1 MLLRVSDFAS
11 SVLMLL
17 VSPVV
22 ATCSPLLLW
31 LWWLKTNV
39 EKISH
44 PKENTE
50 DPAQSITMTD
60 LTWESMNLASRVSK
74 QIENADS
81 LVPRHQANAA
91 HPAQDLQELVG
102 TINYVRTALVP
113 FVESSAS
120 KAVAPE
126 GAVNY
131 FDICIR
137 GLKDTLNEIFTFM
150 KDLEKEFSVNTWK
163 TTKVKLYKLDFLVK
177 QKLDQFIALFTQP
190 EMADSAK
197 RAAIDGMPSS
207 RGPPQLEDLIADPEG
222 RSVWIHFFGETVW
235 FVPWADFLTQ
245 MENAIGFSM
254 REEEEFIK
262 NTINFT
268 RTNYVSAY
276 EFGVYLKWFGPFSG
290 SFHRLVES
298 IKGGILCGFI
308 PAIEANLLL
317 EGKREGTYLIRCS
330 KTQPGSFAVTFVD
343 HTAKI
348 KHCLLFSVLP
358 YGLTLKNPPT
368 VYPSLRDFLEL
379 HLNKLKHPLGNKWT
393 AKMKL
398 PGFAFGQVNSGPRPP
413 MAMDEP
419 QGAPGSPKPDTLES
433 NQCIVCMDAPLETVF
448 LECGHLAC
456 CQTCSVKLK
465 LCPMCRLPI
474 SRVVP
479 IFRAN

>member
-1 MLLRVSDFAS
+1 
-11 SVLMLL
+11 
-17 VSPVV
+17 
-22 ATCSPLLLW
+22 
-31 LWWLKTNV
+31 
-39 EKISH
+39 
-44 PKENTE
+44 
-50 DPAQSITMTD
+50 MTD

-81 LVPRHQANAA
+81 LVPRHQANSA

-113 FVESSAS
+113 FVEIANKSPT
-120 KAVAPE
+120 PE

-137 GLKDTLNEIFTFM
+137 GLKDTLAEIFAFM
-150 KDLEKEFSVNTWK
+150 KELEREFSVNTWK
-163 TTKVKLYKLDFLVK
+163 TTKVRLYKLDFLVK
-177 QKLDQFIALFTQP
+177 QKLDQFIALFSIP
-190 EMADSAK
+190 EFADTK
-197 RAAIDGMPSS
+197 RPAVEGMPAT
-207 RGPPQLEDLIADPEG
+207 RGPPQLDELVVDPEG
-222 RSVWIHFFGETVW
+222 RSVWVYFFGETTW
-235 FVPWADFLTQ
+235 FVPWADFLSQ

-276 EFGVYLKWFGPFSG
+276 EFGVFLRWFGPFTG

-343 HTAKI
+343 NTCKI

-379 HLNKLKHPLGNKWT
+379 HINKLKHPLGNKWT

-398 PGFAFGQVNSGPRPP
+398 PGFAFGQMQSGPPRPSVP
-413 MAMDEP
+413 SDEP
-419 QGAPGSPKPDTLES
+419 PGSPQHQGRDQSNPLSDA

-456 CQTCSVKLK
+456 CQNCSVKLK

-479 IFRAN
+479 IFRAT